1 MLNDTM
7 DMETEDLIRL
17 DKEHMWHH
25 ITQHKLFETHDP
37 TIIVEGKGCLIKD
50 IHGRE
55 FLDATSGGV
64 WCVNVGYGQ
73 DSIAVAVYNQL
84 IKLPYYAGSAG
95 NPPAILLAKK
105 LTELLPHLKRV
116 YMSNSGSEA
125 NEKAFK
131 ISRQYNRLKYPK
143 KNKYKILYRERDYH
157 GTTLAALSATGQS
170 ERTQGYEPLVP
181 GFTGIPASYCYR
193 CKFGKSY
200 PGCNLECA
208 HALEAV
214 IKKEDPDTVG
224 ALILEPITAGGGI
237 IIPVK
242 EYFNIIQ
249 EICRKYQVL
258 LIIDEV
264 VTGFG
269 RTGKAFGHCHWDV
282 KPDILTTA
290 KGIVSAYMPLSV
302 TMTTEEIFNAFL
314 HEQQN
319 KMDYF
324 RDISTFGGS
333 AGACAGALENIK
345 IMEEQQLFE
354 NSAKIGAYLL
364 ERLKEFEDL
373 PMIGE
378 IRGKG
383 LFIGIEL
390 VKNKHTKTPVS
401 EKYMAQVVASVAE
414 KGVLIGKMNRSVPGQ
429 NNVLTMAPP
438 LVLTKEQ
445 ADKIACSIR
454 FALEKGTRDED

>member
-1 MLNDTM
+1 MTNNTIDVQ
-7 DMETEDLIRL
+7 ELIQL
-17 DKEHMWHH
+17 DKECMWHH
-25 ITQHKLFETHDP
+25 ITQHKIFETHEP
-37 TIIVEGKGCLIKD
+37 TIMVEGKGCMIKD

-55 FLDATSGGV
+55 YLDAASGGV
-64 WCVNVGYGQ
+64 WCVNVGYEQ
-73 DSIAVAVYNQL
+73 NSISLAVYQQL
-84 IKLPYYAGSAG
+84 MKLPYYSGSAG

-105 LTELLPHLKRV
+105 LTDMLPYLQRV

-170 ERTQGYEPLVP
+170 ERTKGYEPLVP
-181 GFTGIPASYCYR
+181 GFVGIPPVYCYR
-193 CKFGKSY
+193 CKFGKTY

-208 HALEAV
+208 HALEEV
-214 IKKEDPDTVG
+214 IKREGPDTVG

-237 IIPVK
+237 IIPVE
-242 EYFNIIQ
+242 EYFSIIQ
-249 EICRKYQVL
+249 EVCHKYDVL

-264 VTGFG
+264 VNGFG

-282 KPDILTTA
+282 KPDMLTTA
-290 KGIVSAYMPLSV
+290 KGITSSYMPLSV

-314 HEQQN
+314 HAPQN

-333 AGACAGALENIK
+333 AGACAAALENIK
-345 IMEEQQLFE
+345 IMEEQKLFE

-364 ERLKEFEDL
+364 NRLKEFESM
-373 PMIGE
+373 PMVGE

-390 VKNKHTKTPVS
+390 VEDKQTKIPAS
-401 EKYMAQVVASVAE
+401 EQYMAQVVAKVAE
-414 KGVLIGKMNRSVPGQ
+414 QGVLIGKMNRSVPGQ

-438 LVLTKEQ
+438 LVLTQDQ
-445 ADKIACSIR
+445 ADIIAVSIR
-454 FALEKGTRDED
+454 NALEK